1 MPHQSSQVTT
11 SGVARPW
18 QRGSQRRGRRTTWA
32 LRSTRGLPAR
42 RAGSS
47 SKQSCPAP
55 SDEEDKASSGAVA
68 GVRAAQPEKAEVSS
82 ATVLDPTSNS
92 YEDEVDS
99 VRTLTR
105 RDPRHPLSEQLN
117 RILGMQAAAR
127 AEFES
132 TRARPWAG
140 GKEAMSEWRRLHLEY
155 LRLGGPSLVGLL
167 LGQPD
172 CLRLRDALEAL
183 ASTVTREEVRRYDT
197 YGVLQTRVPGLN
209 LLFR

>member
-1 MPHQSSQVTT
+1 M
-11 SGVARPW
+11 
-18 QRGSQRRGRRTTWA
+18 
-32 LRSTRGLPAR
+32 RSTRGLPAR

-155 LRLGGPSLVGLL
+155 LRLGGPSLWS
-167 LGQPD
+167 
-172 CLRLRDALEAL
+172 AFSL
-183 ASTVTREEVRRYDT
+183 ANPIASA
-197 YGVLQTRVPGLN
+197 
-209 LLFR
+209 